1 MRELGMSLSEIK
13 STSRRELEGLL
24 TALSLNNRIH
34 QFDGYTEKDVGEM
47 SKDKPHVREEYHKS
61 KELKKKYEILI
72 GRTKKEQKVT
82 LSGLLGQ
89 L

>member
-1 MRELGMSLSEIK
+1 MKELGMSLSEIK

-24 TALSLNNRIH
+24 VALGINNQIH
-34 QFDGYTEKDVGEM
+34 QFDGYTEKDINQVAKE
-47 SKDKPHVREEYHKS
+47 KPDIRTQFHKS
-61 KELKKKYEILI
+61 KELKEKYDLLI
-72 GRTKKEQKVT
+72 GRTKKQKNVT